1 MTPRADLGKTRAAAC
16 AVFVGAL
23 LSTSPAIADTP
34 AFGEGLFVTAT
45 LRPTLFDTD
54 YPGHPRA
61 LARGHAGTIGTVG
74 VRWVH
79 DEYVAVEAGVLG
91 RLPFAVDLEDELG
104 AFPQLA
110 LVVTPFGDALTLR
123 LGSLDT
129 RHGFHP
135 AIVDEPRYGYA
146 RNYEELYNRSIPPE
160 VARDLGGDPFL
171 PVENGVQVIADV
183 APLKAELFL
192 DWQLLETIVHRE
204 KFAVGVLGSYEGR
217 WFEAGFQ
224 YRLVHYGGQLF
235 TQREEV
241 RRLGLDPKRQPTTLA
256 VFLTPKPLAFL
267 EEVALELPVALIQG
281 RVNQEPG
288 AAEGTHR
295 GLEIG
300 ADVILFDALTI
311 GWRGWFP
318 ADGEARYVSED
329 GDPIYAGPRSQRVRI
344 ALSSVYGIVEIS
356 GLLDLVFAE
365 GADKVWYRTVTV
377 ATFRWEAPL
386 FVDAP
391 LP

>member
-1 MTPRADLGKTRAAAC
+1 MTPRAGLGKGRSAAL
-16 AVFVGAL
+16 AVFAVTLG
-23 LSTSPAIADTP
+23 LSTPAIADTP
-34 AFGEGLFVTAT
+34 AFGQGLFVTAT

-74 VRWVH
+74 LRWVH
-79 DEYVAVEAGVLG
+79 DEHVAIEAGVLG
-91 RLPFAVDLEDELG
+91 RLPFAVDFEDEIG
-104 AFPQLA
+104 AFPL
-110 LVVTPFGDALTLR
+110 LSVVVTPFGDALTMR
-123 LGSLDT
+123 FGALDT

-135 AIVDEPRYGYA
+135 AVVDEPRYGYA
-146 RNYEELYNRSIPPE
+146 RNYEELYNRSLTPE
-160 VARDLGGDPFL
+160 IARDLGGDPFL
-171 PVENGVQVIADV
+171 PVENGVQLIADL

-204 KFAVGVLGSYEGR
+204 KFAVGLLGSYDGK
-217 WFEAGFQ
+217 WVEAGFQ

-235 TQREEV
+235 TQQEDV
-241 RRLGLDPKRQPTTLA
+241 RRMGLDPKRQPTTLA
-256 VFLTPKPLAFL
+256 LFLTPKPLAFL
-267 EEVALELPVALIQG
+267 EDVGLELPVAFIQG
-281 RVNQEPG
+281 RVNQAPG
-288 AAEGTHR
+288 EAEGTHR
-295 GLEIG
+295 GLELG
-300 ADVILFDALTI
+300 ADVVLFEALTI

-318 ADGEARYVSED
+318 ADGAARYVSED
-329 GDPIYAGPRSQRVRI
+329 GDPIYAGPRSQRIRV
-344 ALSSVYGIVEIS
+344 ALTSAYGPVEIS

-386 FVDAP
+386 YVDAP